1 MAESLT
7 LTALRN
13 KRDDIER
20 AIALYQRKIKS
31 AQRDLAHVNAT
42 MRLFEIGERSQFP
55 VYVDTLRLFRRGE
68 IVAICKTALAKEGPL
83 DTRELAVRVIR
94 AKGMDAND
102 TVLRQSIALRIVQ
115 ALRLQAKRGRVAG
128 LPKRQ
133 GVRVW
138 MAVK

>member
-31 AQRDLAHVNAT
+31 AQRDLSHVNAT

-68 IVAICKTALAKEGPL
+68 IVTICKAALAKEGAL
-83 DTRELAVRVIR
+83 DTRELALRVIR
-94 AKGMDAND
+94 AKGMDAKD
-102 TVLRQSIALRIVQ
+102 AVLRQSIAFRIVQ
-115 ALRLQAKRGRVAG
+115 AMRLQAKRRRVLA
-128 LPKRQ
+128 LEKRK

-138 MAVK
+138 RMQ